1 VEGDRHVH
9 TSVDCGFPL
18 VSAQQLIY
26 RVNSAGPGFDS
37 TIRIRNHTTINANG
51 DTTVTFDDVTMECL
65 AQP

>member
-1 VEGDRHVH
+1 
-9 TSVDCGFPL
+9 
-18 VSAQQLIY
+18 
-26 RVNSAGPGFDS
+26 VNSAGPGFDS